1 MAAVWVYV
9 TASDNEEAEML
20 GRAMVDERL
29 AACAN
34 ILGRTTAIYWWEGR
48 VESSSEVALVLK
60 TSDDMVASVTANCYL
75 TWRGSSW
82 YARFSCTTTASAC
95 KYSAGCVSFSSYVS
109 DIIRL
114 RSTSIKRG

>member
-9 TASDNEEAEML
+9 TASDNEEAEIL
-20 GRAMVDERL
+20 GRTIVEERL

-60 TSDDMVASVTANCYL
+60 TSDDMVASVTEKINALHSHDCP
-75 TWRGSSW
+75 
-82 YARFSCTTTASAC
+82 
-95 KYSAGCVSFSSYVS
+95 CVIALPIMGGNPGF
-109 DIIRL
+109 L
-114 RSTSIKRG
+114 RWLKEETRKPRVD